1 MKYLYN
7 YSINTNNNQMIILID
22 ILRYLKFIQN
32 S

>member
-1 MKYLYN
+1 MKHLYN

>member
-1 MKYLYN
+1 MKHLYN

-22 ILRYLKFIQN
+22 ILRHLKFIQN